1 MSYAACRPS
10 ALDVATNFA
19 ERWNDQNCYLT
30 DGFPSIQPPLAPI
43 PLPQPNE
50 SSAAVGSHA
59 VQVLRTFGCAYTRG
73 QKCFAS
79 FAPQGEV
86 CAQPLSRLL
95 WVRHGVL
102 AGGGAR
108 RPRVCVSTPLSTR
121 EHPVSTP

>member
-86 CAQPLSRLL
+86 CTQPHSRLL

-102 AGGGAR
+102 AGGGVR
-108 RPRVCVSTPLSTR
+108 RP
-121 EHPVSTP
+121 